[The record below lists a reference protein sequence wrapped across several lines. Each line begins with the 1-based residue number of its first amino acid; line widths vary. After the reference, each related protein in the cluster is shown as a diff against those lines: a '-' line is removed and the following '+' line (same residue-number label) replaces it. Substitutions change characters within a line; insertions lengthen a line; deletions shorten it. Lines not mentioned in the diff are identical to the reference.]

1 MIRSSKWIIIKVNVD
16 CDAYNCDIFEV
27 FSSCLVKGIEEI
39 EERDPDRVVA
49 DVVLPGD
56 QENIQW
62 KQVII
67 IFGT

>member
-1 MIRSSKWIIIKVNVD
+1 MIINMKWIVAKFKVYFD
-16 CDAYNCDIFEV
+16 SYNWNSFLS
-27 FSSCLVKGIEEI
+27 FSLCLVKAIEEI

-62 KQVII
+62 K
-67 IFGT
+67 